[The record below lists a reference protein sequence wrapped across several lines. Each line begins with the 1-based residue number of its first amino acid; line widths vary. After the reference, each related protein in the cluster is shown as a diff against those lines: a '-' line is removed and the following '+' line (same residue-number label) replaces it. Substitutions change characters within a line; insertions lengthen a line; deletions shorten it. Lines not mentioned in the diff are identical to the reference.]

1 MKRLCLIPR
10 IPLVIAA
17 LAVAG
22 CATPDKPVRATLFDF
37 GPGVE
42 SAAPAGTPRL
52 APIML
57 AEIEPAGSFETSS
70 MQYRLGYADAHQ
82 LRSYA
87 LARWSA
93 PPAQLVRQ
101 RLREILGRDRLVLDL
116 EEAAALS
123 RSGGA
128 RPRVLRIELEEF
140 SHYFRSAGESVGL
153 LRLRCT
159 LLDNSPGGE
168 RLIGQR
174 TVTLQR
180 PAPSADAAGG
190 VRALAAATEA
200 AAAEIADWLQQQR

>member
-1 MKRLCLIPR
+1 MNHSTLTRR
-10 IPLVIAA
+10 AA
-17 LAVAG
+17 LALAAAALAG
-22 CATPDKPVRATLFDF
+22 CATPDKPVRPALYDF
-37 GPGVE
+37 GPGVDA
-42 SAAPAGTPRL
+42 AAPAGAPRL
-52 APIML
+52 PPIML

-101 RLREILGRDRLVLDL
+101 RLREVLGRERLVLDL

-123 RSGGA
+123 RSSGA

-140 SHYFRSAGESVGL
+140 SHYFRSASESVGL
-153 LRLRCT
+153 VRLRCT
-159 LLDNSPGGE
+159 LLDNSAGGE
-168 RLIGQR
+168 RLVGQH

-180 PAPSADAAGG
+180 PAPSPDAPGG
-190 VRALAAATEA
+190 VRALALATEA
-200 AAAEIADWLQQQR
+200 AATEIAQWLQQQR

>member
-1 MKRLCLIPR
+1 MNHSTLTRR
-10 IPLVIAA
+10 AA
-17 LAVAG
+17 LALAAAALAG
-22 CATPDKPVRATLFDF
+22 CATPDKPVRPALYDF
-37 GPGVE
+37 GPGVDA
-42 SAAPAGTPRL
+42 AAPAGAPRL
-52 APIML
+52 PPIML

-101 RLREILGRDRLVLDL
+101 RLREILGRERLVLDL

-140 SHYFRSAGESVGL
+140 SHYFRSASESVGL
-153 LRLRCT
+153 VRLRCT
-159 LLDNSPGGE
+159 LLDNSAGGE
-168 RLIGQR
+168 RLVGQH

-180 PAPSADAAGG
+180 PAPSPDAPGG
-190 VRALAAATEA
+190 VRALALATEA
-200 AAAEIADWLQQQR
+200 AAAEIAQWLQQQR